1 MTRKLTNVFGK
12 VFQTIELDT
21 ENKWVQIVSEGYLSD
36 ADVKAGAL
44 ALTETMIET
53 GFSCVL
59 NDMRLVVGP
68 ISASEWAAVVWP
80 PEVAKAGLRYMAL
93 LSTADAMAVTGI
105 SKFHIKQTYFLTE
118 VFDDV
123 HAAKV
128 WLQQRCN

>member
-1 MTRKLTNVFGK
+1 MTRKLANAFGK

-21 ENKWVQIVSEGYLSD
+21 ENKWVQIVSEGYLSA
-36 ADVKAGAL
+36 ADIKAGAL
-44 ALTETMIET
+44 ALTETIKES

-68 ISASEWAAVVWP
+68 ISASEWAAAVWA

-93 LSTADAMAVTGI
+93 LNTADAIAATGVLQ
-105 SKFHIKQTYFLTE
+105 FHTSQTYFKTE

-123 HAAKV
+123 HVAKV